1 MNLQCLSPI
10 DQLVRAVGQ
19 NYRDFRDLFSCTFL
33 TKDFPE
39 KRYFVS
45 NCPVLS
51 ITDSKLSRQSPVG
64 NFSSRI
70 LPGNFRTSPTP
81 VPVEAWRL
89 AGTAW
94 RRNRTAV
101 VVAPHLAGFGEGPVC
116 PGTIAGAHGAH

>member
-1 MNLQCLSPI
+1 MNLQCLSSI

-51 ITDSKLSRQSPVG
+51 ITDSKLSRQSPVE
-64 NFSSRI
+64 NISCKVR
-70 LPGNFRTSPTP
+70 PGNFRSP
-81 VPVEAWRL
+81 VPPVPAEARGL
-89 AGTAW
+89 AGAGSG
-94 RRNRTAV
+94 
-101 VVAPHLAGFGEGPVC
+101 APFGWILGTEGLRKMR
-116 PGTIAGAHGAH
+116 